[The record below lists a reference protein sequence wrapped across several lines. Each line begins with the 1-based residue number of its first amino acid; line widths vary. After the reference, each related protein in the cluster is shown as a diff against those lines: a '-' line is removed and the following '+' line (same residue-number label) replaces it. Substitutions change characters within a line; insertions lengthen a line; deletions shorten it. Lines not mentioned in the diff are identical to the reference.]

1 MPTGEVFPRP
11 TATPPSG
18 RRALPREVAV
28 TEEQRATPATTAQHC
43 VCLQTSLSSPQ
54 VATLGLRVQIVPAH
68 MMDVSSA
75 SAPVPIIEIKSPEL
89 QQIQDTAGRA
99 ASGPHQLLRGPK
111 FDDDAARR
119 IEYSQRGAIIM
130 KHFGIRGRGD
140 DEYSYKSGERGG
152 FKSSRSRLITVDV
165 YRLRLQE
172 AEGVNTS

>member
-1 MPTGEVFPRP
+1 
-11 TATPPSG
+11 
-18 RRALPREVAV
+18 
-28 TEEQRATPATTAQHC
+28 
-43 VCLQTSLSSPQ
+43 
-54 VATLGLRVQIVPAH
+54 

-172 AEGVNTS
+172 ARGVNTTL